1 MSNLYPNTRVWY
13 GNNLKPGYCGGPEP
27 EAGFSLAWKALPFS
41 QVKDALEKTLVNR
54 HQPPKPKE
62 PKAKPPKP
70 SWEWGGEKLGISKKD
85 WEIWN
90 KQGLEAAC
98 SKEDRKKKFR
108 VQ

>member
-1 MSNLYPNTRVWY
+1 MSRFPITRVSY

-70 SWEWGGEKLGISKKD
+70 SWEYGGEKLGGSKKD
-85 WEIWN
+85 WEAWYE
-90 KQGLEAAC
+90 QGRGPAG
-98 SKEDRKKKFR
+98 SKEDRRKKAR